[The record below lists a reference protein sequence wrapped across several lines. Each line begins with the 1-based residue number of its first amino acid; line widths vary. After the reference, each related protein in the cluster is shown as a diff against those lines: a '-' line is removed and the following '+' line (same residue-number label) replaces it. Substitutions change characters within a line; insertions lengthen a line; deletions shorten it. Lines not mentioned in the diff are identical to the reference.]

1 MNNFDPIK
9 HNLQLIYQPLEG
21 LPFKGTYLGI
31 FEMPQT
37 ENRRHKVE
45 CNHLS
50 AILHNISRAV
60 IDTYGTQV
68 WKGITGPVDGVGY
81 WLLALALA
89 WCRWS
94 ATGRLLLRF
103 HDRKVHSISVSGRQH
118 FHLRSECA
126 HYSGF
131 GSCSNFILQLSR
143 TGETPWITL
152 DHL

>member
-1 MNNFDPIK
+1 MAMNNLDPIT

-81 WLLALALA
+81 TDYWLWLWPDVGGVPLEGCSYDFMIERCTPFQCRAGSTFTYGVSIKAHIIQDLAVAPTL
-89 WCRWS
+89 
-94 ATGRLLLRF
+94 
-103 HDRKVHSISVSGRQH
+103 V
-118 FHLRSECA
+118 
-126 HYSGF
+126 
-131 GSCSNFILQLSR
+131 CS
-143 TGETPWITL
+143 
-152 DHL
+152 